1 MRIAITPT
9 FLLPSFAIIQP
20 DTGNESTTPADMA
33 KSALPNTPS
42 ESWSPSFIVAIREL
56 RLPKH
61 SPSMKNMPEMAI
73 PFPTL
78 LEVIR
83 SIPVLV

>member
-1 MRIAITPT
+1 
-9 FLLPSFAIIQP
+9 
-20 DTGNESTTPADMA
+20 MA
-33 KSALPNTPS
+33 KRALPNTPS

-61 SPSMKNMPEMAI
+61 NPSMKNMPEMAI